1 MSVQTRVFP
10 SEFLR
15 HESVTSH
22 VTRVKAG
29 TGRVMKAVTA
39 IIGSDLDGRQILH
52 DTPQAQNGA
61 HPRLS
66 LVNRQRGGL

>member
-1 MSVQTRVFP
+1 M
-10 SEFLR
+10 
-15 HESVTSH
+15 
-22 VTRVKAG
+22 TRVKAG
-29 TGRVMKAVTA
+29 TGWVMKGVAA

-61 HPRLS
+61 HPRPS